1 MVKKGIMVSYGM
13 GKFIAEFLTGAF
25 GSIVFMF
32 YETEVGLSGAYAALA
47 TVIYSVWN
55 AVNDPIIGYMT
66 NKTAPLSKKFGRRF
80 VWIMGGLVLC
90 SLAFIMI
97 FSVPASWDAKKQP
110 LPVFLWMVIT
120 ICLYDGLYSLWEVNY
135 QSLYPDKFRTDK
147 ERTTTAAIGT
157 GIGVLGIAAGFIIP
171 PLFFSY
177 GVRAS
182 YQVCAI
188 VIAAISIACTLGL
201 SYGVSETK
209 QMINRFSEQ
218 HTKEA
223 PPFFSQM
230 RKALKNRN
238 LLAFV
243 ILLFCYQSGCM
254 LMTASVNYVVKYVLG
269 GKSTQATPIFAGMLV
284 GTLLSILLW
293 TRIAKKIKNNQ
304 RMLILSSFALA
315 LFALPLTFLPNA
327 GSFIVGMTLWG
338 LGFGGFWTFM
348 SPAMADVIDS
358 LVVEQKRRDDGV
370 VLGIRAFFMR
380 FSYASQAIVFFVVH
394 KLTGFDDQLITESA
408 RWGIRLHMGL
418 IPAVFFLLG
427 GLLFLRMNR
436 LDADQIKKNRLALS
450 QLDI

>member
-1 MVKKGIMVSYGM
+1 M

-110 LPVFLWMVIT
+110 LPVFLWMVLT

-209 QMINRFSEQ
+209 QMINRFSEH
-218 HTKEA
+218 HTKET

-315 LFALPLTFLPNA
+315 LFALPLTFLPMLVP
-327 GSFIVGMTLWG
+327 S
-338 LGFGGFWTFM
+338 
-348 SPAMADVIDS
+348 S
-358 LVVEQKRRDDGV
+358 L
-370 VLGIRAFFMR
+370 A
-380 FSYASQAIVFFVVH
+380 
-394 KLTGFDDQLITESA
+394 
-408 RWGIRLHMGL
+408 
-418 IPAVFFLLG
+418 
-427 GLLFLRMNR
+427 
-436 LDADQIKKNRLALS
+436 
-450 QLDI
+450 

>member
-188 VIAAISIACTLGL
+188 VIAAISIACT
-201 SYGVSETK
+201 
-209 QMINRFSEQ
+209 
-218 HTKEA
+218 
-223 PPFFSQM
+223 
-230 RKALKNRN
+230 
-238 LLAFV
+238 
-243 ILLFCYQSGCM
+243 
-254 LMTASVNYVVKYVLG
+254 
-269 GKSTQATPIFAGMLV
+269 
-284 GTLLSILLW
+284 
-293 TRIAKKIKNNQ
+293 
-304 RMLILSSFALA
+304 
-315 LFALPLTFLPNA
+315 
-327 GSFIVGMTLWG
+327 
-338 LGFGGFWTFM
+338 
-348 SPAMADVIDS
+348 
-358 LVVEQKRRDDGV
+358 
-370 VLGIRAFFMR
+370 
-380 FSYASQAIVFFVVH
+380 
-394 KLTGFDDQLITESA
+394 
-408 RWGIRLHMGL
+408 
-418 IPAVFFLLG
+418 
-427 GLLFLRMNR
+427 
-436 LDADQIKKNRLALS
+436 
-450 QLDI
+450 